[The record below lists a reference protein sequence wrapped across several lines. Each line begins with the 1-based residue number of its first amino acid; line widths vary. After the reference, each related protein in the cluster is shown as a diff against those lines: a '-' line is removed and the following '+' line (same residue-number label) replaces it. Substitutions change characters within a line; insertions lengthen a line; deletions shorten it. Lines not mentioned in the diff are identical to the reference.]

1 MARLPLCLCGVR
13 GGHLARRIEDIVANR
28 RGSALTRAR
37 RAALVLGALT
47 VGVAPVVVGALAS
60 QSGAQPSSLADR
72 PPSEVASVTL
82 RGQTTLPSFEVASV
96 KRNLSG
102 LGRSMIENVQPSGLW
117 LLTNVPTRA
126 LIRTAYRVQDFQIVG
141 APDWVQ
147 TEHYDIVAKASGDL
161 RPVSPGE
168 PRAHFLMLRS
178 FLIDRFKLKAH
189 VETRDAPVFALV
201 LARADGKPGAG
212 LVPAHD
218 DCAAIVAAEIKR
230 ERPAAPPGER
240 PACGL
245 IAGPIGTTSGNRIAG
260 GNTSMSQLATTL
272 SGRMSRIVLDRTG
285 LSGVFDFT
293 LDFVPDGSPID
304 ASQNLPPL
312 QAALREQLGL
322 KLEPARGPVEVLVI
336 DHVERPI
343 EN

>member
-72 PPSEVASVTL
+72 PRSEVGSATL
-82 RGQTTLPSFEVASV
+82 LAQTALPSFEVASV
-96 KRNLSG
+96 KRNPSG

-161 RPVSPGE
+161 RPASPGA

-178 FLIDRFKLKAH
+178 LLIDRFKLKAH

-201 LARADGKPGAG
+201 MSRADAQSGAG

-218 DCAAIVAAEIKR
+218 DCAAIVAAEIKG
-230 ERPAAPPGER
+230 ERPASRPGER

-245 IAGPIGTTSGNRIAG
+245 IAGPNSIGGNRIAG
-260 GNTSMSQLATTL
+260 GNQSMSQLATTL
-272 SGRMSRIVLDRTG
+272 TGSMSRMVLDRTG
-285 LSGVFDFT
+285 LSGVFNFT
-293 LDFVPDGSPID
+293 LDFLPDGSPID
-304 ASQNLPPL
+304 ASQNLPSL
-312 QAALREQLGL
+312 QTALQEQLGL
-322 KLEPARGPVEVLVI
+322 KLEPARGPVEFLVI
-336 DHVERPI
+336 DHVERPG

>member
-1 MARLPLCLCGVR
+1 MANLPFFVAGVR

-28 RGSALTRAR
+28 RGPDLTCAR
-37 RAALVLGALT
+37 RAALVFGALT
-47 VGVAPVVVGALAS
+47 FGLAPVVVGALAI
-60 QSGAQPSSLADR
+60 QSGAQPSSVTPLA
-72 PPSEVASVTL
+72 
-82 RGQTTLPSFEVASV
+82 QTTLPSFDVASV
-96 KRNLSG
+96 KRNPSG

-117 LLTNVPTRA
+117 HLTNVPTRA
-126 LIRTAYRVQDFQIVG
+126 LIRTAYRVHDFQIVG

-147 TEHYDIVAKASGDL
+147 TEHYDVVARASGDL
-161 RPVSPGE
+161 RAVGPGA

-178 FLIDRFKLKAH
+178 LLIDRFKLKAH

-201 LARADGKPGAG
+201 VARAGGKPGAG

-218 DCAAIVAAEIKR
+218 DCAAIVAAEVKG
-230 ERPAAPPGER
+230 ERPASPPGER

-245 IAGPIGTTSGNRIAG
+245 IAGPNRIAG
-260 GNTSMSQLATTL
+260 GNQSMAQLATTL
-272 SGRMSRIVLDRTG
+272 TGRMNRMVLDRTG
-285 LSGVFDFT
+285 LSGVFNFT

-312 QAALREQLGL
+312 QTALREQLGL

-336 DHVERPI
+336 DRVERPI